1 MLHQLPRLLPDPVW
15 HLPNVVGADLVQQNS
30 QQQSHGGKRRQDL
43 IRTKL
48 LKDGVGSP
56 NPALRLSQLSIH
68 GVTKNTKHQ
77 SQLVVRLDLQFNQ
90 YLLELRLQIVQTQ
103 ICLTLILPM

>member
-1 MLHQLPRLLPDPVW
+1 MLHQLPRLLSDPVR

-48 LKDGVGSP
+48 LKNGVGSA

-68 GVTKNTKHQ
+68 GVLKNSEHQ
-77 SQLVVRLDLQFNQ
+77 SQLVVRFNLQFNQ
-90 YLLELRLQIVQTQ
+90 NLLELRLQIIQT
-103 ICLTLILPM
+103 